1 MIEFHHV
8 SLSLQNREILR
19 DLSFR
24 VDKGESILLAGSSG
38 AGKSTI
44 LKLALG
50 LIKPTS
56 GRIYILGRE
65 ITRLSEKKLM
75 AMRRYFG
82 TVFQG
87 GALFDSLTVEQNVGF
102 FLRENLKVEETEVRS
117 RVQRT
122 LQFLG
127 LEKFLS
133 YLPSQLSGGMRK
145 RVAIARA
152 IVTNPQALLYDE
164 PTAGLDPIAAR
175 RVIELI
181 RHLRERFQVTSLIVS
196 HEIHYFLDIVDRML
210 MLKDG
215 KIIYDGEPNLD
226 IVEYFDESDGMVSV
240 QHLAG

>member
-1 MIEFHHV
+1 VIEFQHV
-8 SLSLQNREILR
+8 SLSLHNREILK
-19 DLSFR
+19 DVSFR
-24 VDKGESILLAGSSG
+24 IEKGESILLAGSSG

-56 GRIYILGRE
+56 GRIWVFGRE

-75 AMRRYFG
+75 KLRQYFG

-102 FLRENLKVEETEVRS
+102 FLRENLNVEETEVQN
-117 RVQRT
+117 RVRRT

-127 LEKFLS
+127 LDKFLT

-175 RVIELI
+175 RVIDLI
-181 RHLRERFQVTSLIVS
+181 KHLRESFQVTSLIVS

-226 IVEYFDESDGMVSV
+226 IVEYFDEADGMVSI

>member
-1 MIEFHHV
+1 MIEFQHV
-8 SLSLQNREILR
+8 SLSLHNREILK
-19 DLSFR
+19 DVSFR
-24 VDKGESILLAGSSG
+24 IEKGESILLAGSSG

-56 GRIYILGRE
+56 GRIWVFGRE

-75 AMRRYFG
+75 KLRQYFG

-102 FLRENLKVEETEVRS
+102 FLRENLNVEETEVQN
-117 RVQRT
+117 RVRRT

-127 LEKFLS
+127 LDKFLT

-175 RVIELI
+175 RVIDLI
-181 RHLRERFQVTSLIVS
+181 KHLRESFQVTSLIVS

-226 IVEYFDESDGMVSV
+226 IVEYFDEADGMVSI